1 MAEKTMVVS
10 YAKVLAA
17 QVILRID
24 AQRGRES
31 CAAAIAIAN
40 AKPRVRKVKG
50 NRRKVDYVVTIP

>member
-31 CAAAIAIAN
+31 RAAAIAIAN